1 MVIASIKISS
11 LINNIN
17 DRVINIS
24 NYLSVYLSLCFSL
37 SIRLSLP
44 SIYLSLSQCSGDGT
58 FLTGYRLR
66 LPLKQA
72 WLSALW
78 SRFYKQNY
86 RLRLEKSRLM
96 GAVIRDFFTSIYLY
110 HLSIYPSI
118 HIYPYILYLAISI

>member
-44 SIYLSLSQCSGDGT
+44 SIYLLLSQCSGDGT

-66 LPLKQA
+66 LPLKQV
-72 WLSALW
+72 WFSAPCSL
-78 SRFYKQNY
+78 FYKKKRY
-86 RLRLEKSRLM
+86 RLRLQLEKARLL
-96 GAVIRDFFTSIYLY
+96 GAVIRGFL
-110 HLSIYPSI
+110 PSPAPAPTKLGLTAPA
-118 HIYPYILYLAISI
+118 PYIFFYRL